1 MCSRLSRCD
10 LLFQLWI
17 FSLVEGHHYRCVTHV
32 DLRKKRESFSTRRA
46 ESKPGTWPGD
56 ALQTFSWDSCPQPPC
71 TGLGGEGKPG
81 TWNQARHGEQ
91 TGGGGGGLFCC
102 TEVSCPSHILGF
114 LASLGGVAA
123 GHLGAR
129 GPQLSLLGWPGP
141 SSCLSPSTR
150 PPGQV
155 LEYLPPPQEVP
166 TCWES
171 CWFYCLIGLQT
182 LCHGYPHPFIFM
194 LQQMSLCSA
203 PLHVY
208 HSCALSFS
216 V

>member
-1 MCSRLSRCD
+1 MLTS
-10 LLFQLWI
+10 
-17 FSLVEGHHYRCVTHV
+17 G
-32 DLRKKRESFSTRRA
+32 KRERVSPLGGQSPSQVRGQVMPCRPSHGVHA
-46 ESKPGTWPGD
+46 HSPCEQGWGERGSRGPGTRQGVGSRW
-56 ALQTFSWDSCPQPPC
+56 
-71 TGLGGEGKPG
+71 
-81 TWNQARHGEQ
+81 
-91 TGGGGGGLFCC
+91 GGGGGGLSCC
-102 TEVSCPSHILGF
+102 TVGSCPSHIPGF
-114 LASLGGVAA
+114 LASTGGVAA
-123 GHLGAR
+123 GHPGAR

-155 LEYLPPPQEVP
+155 LEYLPPPQEAP

-171 CWFYCLIGLQT
+171 CWFYCLIGLQA